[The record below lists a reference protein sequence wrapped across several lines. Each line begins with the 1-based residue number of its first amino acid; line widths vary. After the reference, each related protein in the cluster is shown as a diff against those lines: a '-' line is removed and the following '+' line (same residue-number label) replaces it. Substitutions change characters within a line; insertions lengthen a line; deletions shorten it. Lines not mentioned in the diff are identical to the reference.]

1 MKAIV
6 NIGFR
11 TVEIKYSIDKK
22 LQNAV
27 PFDERGQD
35 WEMFQKTMKSKTIQ
49 CTQRFSFKDSDE
61 WQSIQLL
68 DGRIIDFH
76 YDYEERSKFKTRE
89 EWASYIFQ
97 GYEYTDGKPQ
107 LYDVQVVDKVVIVM

>member
-11 TVEIKYSIDKK
+11 EVKIEYSIDAK
-22 LQNAV
+22 LSGEV
-27 PFDERGQD
+27 PFDEREHN
-35 WEMFQKTMKSKTIQ
+35 WEMFKKTPKSKTVKCKQ
-49 CTQRFSFKDSDE
+49 SFFFDDSDE
-61 WQSIQLL
+61 WKSIQLL

-76 YDYEERSKFKTRE
+76 YDYENRSEFNTKK

-107 LYDVQVVDKVVIVM
+107 LYDNQVVDSVKIEL